1 MSVALIECDTFFI
14 QKVIEYHVVSTFLEK
29 LEQKKVI
36 TEIEYNGE

>member
-14 QKVIEYHVVSTFLEK
+14 LKIEYCVVFTFLEK

-36 TEIEYNGE
+36 TEIKYNGK